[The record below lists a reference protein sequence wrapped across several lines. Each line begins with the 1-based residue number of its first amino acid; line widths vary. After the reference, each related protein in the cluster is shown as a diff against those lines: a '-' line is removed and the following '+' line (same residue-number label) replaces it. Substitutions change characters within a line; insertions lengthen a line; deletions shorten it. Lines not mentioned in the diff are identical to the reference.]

1 MPTYSTLINESLYF
15 SSPPDVFSI
24 IGWGLLLIAI
34 FYFLHK
40 NWELISISY
49 QKDWIL
55 YALLS
60 AMTPATALLGGL
72 KLENIP
78 TLPLPNIPGEAQIP
92 ILLLFFTIPWQM
104 AGGMLGIGPAF
115 ILGVIS
121 GVCVGALNTHNYV
134 TILEISAMAL
144 VFSFFVRQNYRSHFF
159 SIVRI
164 PIISSLVTG
173 IILFPILV
181 LNKILSVSGSLASR
195 IDYGLTQTLNLSF
208 FRITEL
214 IIGGLIVTVLYFSK
228 TRIWKKPR
236 ILQPSPFEKK
246 FENRFLLSVFPII
259 SIIILVLIISDW
271 QIAGGAARRLVED
284 QLKNTSRVTA
294 ESIPYFLEAGQN
306 QSLSLARSDLLNE
319 TNLDQLLSQEI
330 KTSSFFKLIYLF
342 DFQGNALGGY
352 PYPSVDQ
359 LSITSEE
366 QAGLELALQGI
377 SIQTYVVGPM
387 ENKDSAQ
394 ISFIASIK
402 NDEGNPIGVLL
413 TRTDLISNPFM
424 QSALDTLRNVTSE
437 GGEGYI
443 LDEQNRILFKTSDS
457 SDQIFSTYQ
466 GTIPDETGI
475 FESYSPQAQRQIM
488 YFQPIVGSAWKVL
501 VSSPV
506 KKYQDLALNIAAPLM
521 ILLLVIYFVVFLLF
535 KLSLRP
541 ISRTLNN
548 LTTQTGLISQGNL
561 DNPMM
566 ISSED
571 EFGQLANSFEQ
582 MRLKLKNRLDELNHL
597 LLTSQSIGEHFELN
611 QSFERLLES
620 ALVSGGSLARVVLTK
635 DVIPEHL
642 DSPFFTIGIG
652 DTNEG
657 IKSLDKQ
664 LYDHLQNQEKIAIQ
678 NLVRSRRF
686 VLSNSHK
693 VPEALLAI
701 SLHYENQYYGV
712 LWVGYQDAR
721 KISDEDTRF
730 ISTLASQASM
740 AAANAKLY
748 ATAELGRQRMEAVIN
763 STPEPVM
770 VFDENDRLIIM
781 NPAFIQLR
789 GMVNSSLP
797 GQSLSEVISNE
808 ILLDLIKNYDGNRV
822 VTRELKISND
832 RIYFTSVSSVMNN
845 HKLVGKICLLR
856 DITHFRVLDTL
867 KTDVVATVSHE
878 LRSPLTFMKGYASL
892 VRLVGE
898 LNEQQKVYVT
908 KIESG
913 IEDMTKLVNNLLDLG
928 RIEAGIG
935 QNIEKIYPNLII
947 DKIISDLQPSA
958 VQKNINIKVFN
969 LCPEDLTVE
978 ADSSLINQ
986 AIYNLVENA
995 IKYTNMGGS
1004 IELHLSSTIKTFL
1017 IEVKDT
1023 GIGIAPIDL
1032 PHLFDKF
1039 YRSNRRESYKNRGT
1053 GLGLAIVKTI
1063 AESHFGKVWVES
1075 KLGRGSS
1082 FYFEIPIEHPKSS
1095 KDIS

>member
-1 MPTYSTLINESLYF
+1 MPTYSSLINESIYF
-15 SSPPDVFSI
+15 SSPPDIFTI
-24 IGWGLLLIAI
+24 IGWGLLIILI

-40 NWELISISY
+40 NWELISFSY
-49 QKDWIL
+49 QKDWVL
-55 YALLS
+55 YAILS
-60 AMTPATALLGGL
+60 GLTPVAVILGGL

-78 TLPLPNIPGEAQIP
+78 ALPLPNLPGEAQIP
-92 ILLLFFTIPWQM
+92 ILLLFFTIPWLL
-104 AGGMLGIGPAF
+104 AGGTLGIGPAF
-115 ILGVIS
+115 ILGIIS
-121 GVCVGALNTHNYV
+121 GVCVGALNTHDYV

-144 VFSFFVRQNYRSHFF
+144 VFSFFVRQNYRSKFYSF
-159 SIVRI
+159 VRV
-164 PIISSLVTG
+164 PIISAFATG

-181 LNKILSVSGSLASR
+181 VNKILSVSGSFASR
-195 IDYGLTQTLNLSF
+195 IDYGLTQTLNLTF
-208 FRITEL
+208 FRIAEL
-214 IIGGLIVTVLYFSK
+214 LVGGLIVTLIYLSK
-228 TRIWKKPR
+228 SKIWKTPR
-236 ILQPSPFEKK
+236 NLQPSPFEKK

-259 SIIILVLIISDW
+259 SIVILVLIISDW
-271 QIAGGAARRLVED
+271 QIAGGAARRLIED
-284 QLKNTSRVTA
+284 RLRNTSQVTA
-294 ESIPYFLEAGQN
+294 DSIPFFLEAGQN
-306 QSLSLARSDLLNE
+306 QAMSLANPDFLDS
-319 TNLDQLLSQEI
+319 TNLELRLSQEI
-330 KTSSFFKLIYLF
+330 KNSSFFKLIYVF
-342 DFQGNALGGY
+342 DFQGNPLGGY
-352 PYPSVDQ
+352 PFSILDQ
-359 LSITSEE
+359 ISMTSEE
-366 QAGLELALQGI
+366 RAGVELALQGI
-377 SIQTYVVGPM
+377 SIQTYVVDPW
-387 ENKDSAQ
+387 ENEDSAQ

-402 NDEGNPIGVLL
+402 DGSGNPIGVMLS
-413 TRTDLISNPFM
+413 RTDLNSNPFT
-424 QSALDTLRNVTSE
+424 QSALETLRNVTSE
-437 GGEGYI
+437 GGEGFI

-457 SDQIFSTYQ
+457 ANEVFSIYQ
-466 GTIPDETGI
+466 GSLPDKAGV
-475 FESYSPQAQRQIM
+475 FESYSPQAQRQMM
-488 YFQPIVGSAWKVL
+488 YFQPIIGSAWKVI
-501 VSSPV
+501 VSTPV
-506 KKYQDLALNIAAPLM
+506 KKYQDLALSIAAPLM
-521 ILLLVIYFVVFLLF
+521 ILLFIIFFVVFLLF

-541 ISRTLNN
+541 ISRTLNA
-548 LTTQTGLISQGNL
+548 LTAQTGLISQGNL
-561 DNPMM
+561 DNPV
-566 ISSED
+566 IVSSED
-571 EFGQLANSFEQ
+571 EFGELANSFEQ
-582 MRLKLKNRLDELNHL
+582 MRVKLKNRLDELNHL

-620 ALVSGGSLARVVLTK
+620 ALVSGGTLARVVLTK

-642 DSPFFTIGIG
+642 DSPFFAIGIG

-657 IKSLDKQ
+657 IKALDKQ
-664 LYDHLQNQEKIAIQ
+664 LFEFLHNQEKIAIQ

-686 VLSNSHK
+686 VLPIGHK

-712 LWVGYQDAR
+712 LWVGFQESR

-781 NPAFIQLR
+781 NPASMQLR
-789 GMVNSSLP
+789 GMVNTSLP
-797 GQSLSEVISNE
+797 GQQLNEVLSNG
-808 ILLDLIKNYDGNRV
+808 ILLELIKNYDGNRV
-822 VTRELKISND
+822 VTRELKLSND

-845 HKLVGKICLLR
+845 HKMVGKICLLR

-878 LRSPLTFMKGYASL
+878 LRSPLTYMKGYASL

-898 LNEQQKVYVT
+898 LNEQQKAYVV

-935 QNIEKIYPNLII
+935 QNIERIYPNLII
-947 DKIISDLQPSA
+947 DKIISDLQPST
-958 VQKNINIKVFN
+958 VQRNISIRVNN
-969 LCPEDLTVE
+969 MCPEDLTVE
-978 ADSSLINQ
+978 ADSSLLNQ

-1004 IELHLSSTIKTFL
+1004 IEIDLTSTSMALL
-1017 IEVKDT
+1017 IEVRDN

-1063 AESHFGKVWVES
+1063 AESHYGKVWVES

-1082 FYFEIPIEHPKSS
+1082 FYLEIPIEHPKDR
-1095 KDIS
+1095 KDVS